1 MEAASQRLRADA
13 YGSRH
18 AMSVVSENA
27 LSSEVLARR
36 RPVQMRFAAIWI
48 ALVALLALGG
58 IIAPR
63 SLLPNTI
70 LAIIPLAAFLTITAA
85 GEALVLMSRSIDL
98 SIPAIVTLSST
109 ILLGVSGGRDEDIF
123 VAVVAALAF
132 AAVIG
137 LINGLLVAVLK
148 LNALIVTLAIAGITA
163 GATLWYRESL
173 PQESRVPEAL
183 ADWGSSRYLGL
194 NVSVWMAALLV
205 VVLTVILRKTTVGRR
220 FSAVGANPRSA
231 WIAGIGVTGYQIAAF
246 TIAGLLYGA
255 AGILLSAFIRNPT
268 LNVGDPYLLAP
279 IAAAVLGGTAISGGI
294 GSLIAVA
301 GAALFLTH
309 LGQMLKMLGL
319 ASSLQF
325 IIQGAAIAL
334 GMTLAEF
341 KLSRLRA
348 MRGVWRSRAP
358 LNFGRGQRMVLLA
371 VVLGAIVVWSRLTTE
386 TWNDWLY
393 RYQILVVGILA
404 LVVAAMLFEALTR
417 QADQAAAAEGQRR
430 ERADTAARAM
440 LPGAINALSSYTI
453 KSTRALLATLPEN
466 PLQQKVSKWLDA
478 DLTIPSGVFEM
489 FQTAIATAD
498 IGTARKLAD
507 VLAAL
512 QVQNARLRRLADESG
527 TRPVWRL
534 EVCQRVMDAVE
545 LYAGA
550 AAVLD
555 YARRSRDTVDLNLS
569 PREIAAALRGCR
581 IIDNPDFTPM
591 VAGWTLAQSI
601 YGSQPP

>member
-1 MEAASQRLRADA
+1 
-13 YGSRH
+13 
-18 AMSVVSENA
+18 
-27 LSSEVLARR
+27 
-36 RPVQMRFAAIWI
+36 
-48 ALVALLALGG
+48 
-58 IIAPR
+58 
-63 SLLPNTI
+63 
-70 LAIIPLAAFLTITAA
+70 
-85 GEALVLMSRSIDL
+85 
-98 SIPAIVTLSST
+98 
-109 ILLGVSGGRDEDIF
+109 VSGGRNEDIF
-123 VAVVAALAF
+123 VAVIAALAF
-132 AAVIG
+132 AALIG

-173 PQESRVPEAL
+173 PQESRVPEML

-194 NVSVWMAALLV
+194 NVSVWVAALLV
-205 VVLTVILRKTTVGRR
+205 IVLTVVLRKMTVGRR

-279 IAAAVLGGTAISGGI
+279 IAAAVLGGTAISGGV
-294 GSLIAVA
+294 GSLVAVA

-325 IIQGAAIAL
+325 IIQGGAIAL

-348 MRGVWRSRAP
+348 MRGVWRARAP
-358 LNFGRGQRMVLLA
+358 LNFGRSERSLLL
-371 VVLGAIVVWSRLTTE
+371 VVILGAIVIWSRLTTD

-404 LVVAAMLFEALTR
+404 LVVAAILFEALTT
-417 QADQAAAAEGQRR
+417 QADQAAAAERQRR

-440 LPGAINALSSYTI
+440 LPGAINALSDYAA
-453 KSTRALLATLPEN
+453 KSTRALLAMLPEN
-466 PLQQKVSKWLDA
+466 PIQQKVSKWLDA
-478 DLTIPSGVFEM
+478 DLTIPSSVFEA
-489 FQTAIATAD
+489 FQAAIATAD
-498 IGTARKLAD
+498 IATARKLAD

-512 QVQNARLRRLADESG
+512 QVQNARLRRFADDSG
-527 TRPVWRL
+527 TRPIWRL
-534 EVCQRVMDAVE
+534 EVCQRIMDAAE

-550 AAVLD
+550 SAVLD
-555 YARRSRDTVDLNLS
+555 YARRARETVDLDLS

-591 VAGWTLAQSI
+591 VADWTLAQSI

>member
-1 MEAASQRLRADA
+1 
-13 YGSRH
+13 
-18 AMSVVSENA
+18 MSVLEEVTSPTSEG
-27 LSSEVLARR
+27 LARR
-36 RPVQMRFAAIWI
+36 RPIQMRFAAIWI
-48 ALVALLALGG
+48 ALAALLVLGA

-85 GEALVLMSRSIDL
+85 GEAIVLMSRSIDL
-98 SIPAIVTLSST
+98 SIPAIITLSST

-123 VAVVAALAF
+123 VAVIAALAF
-132 AAVIG
+132 AALIG
-137 LINGLLVAVLK
+137 LVNGLLVAVLK

-163 GATLWYRESL
+163 GMTLWYRESL
-173 PQESRVPEAL
+173 PQESRVPEML
-183 ADWGSSRYLGL
+183 ADWGSSRVLGL
-194 NVSVWMAALLV
+194 NVSVWVAALLV
-205 VVLTVILRKTTVGRR
+205 IVLTVILRKTTVGRR

-231 WIAGIGVTGYQIAAF
+231 WIVGIGVTGYQIAAF
-246 TIAGLLYGA
+246 TVAGLLYGA

-294 GSLIAVA
+294 GSLVAVA

-341 KLSRLRA
+341 KLSRLRI
-348 MRGVWRSRAP
+348 MRGVWRARTP
-358 LNFGRGQRMVLLA
+358 LNFGRSERVLVL
-371 VVLGAIVVWSRLTTE
+371 VVILGAIVIWSRLTTE

-404 LVVAAMLFEALTR
+404 LAVAAILFEALTR
-417 QADQAAAAEGQRR
+417 QADQAAASERQRR

-440 LPGAINALSSYTI
+440 LPGAINALSSYAA
-453 KSTRALLATLPEN
+453 KCTRDLLTMLPEN

-478 DLTIPSGVFEM
+478 DLVIPPGVFEA
-489 FQTAIATAD
+489 FQAAIQTAD

-507 VLAAL
+507 VLGAL
-512 QVQNARLRRLADESG
+512 QVQNARLRRLAEESG

-534 EVCQRVMDAVE
+534 EVCQRVMDAAE

-550 AAVLD
+550 TAVLE
-555 YARRSRDTVDLNLS
+555 YARRSRDSVDLDLS
-569 PREIAAALRGCR
+569 SREIAAALRGCR

-591 VAGWTLAQSI
+591 VAGWTLGQSI
-601 YGSQPP
+601 YGSQQS

>member
-1 MEAASQRLRADA
+1 MR
-13 YGSRH
+13 
-18 AMSVVSENA
+18 V
-27 LSSEVLARR
+27 SSEVLARR
-36 RPVQMRFAAIWI
+36 RPIQMRFAAIWI

-137 LINGLLVAVLK
+137 LINGILVAVLK

>member
-1 MEAASQRLRADA
+1 
-13 YGSRH
+13 
-18 AMSVVSENA
+18 MSVLEEATSSVSEG
-27 LSSEVLARR
+27 LARR
-36 RPVQMRFAAIWI
+36 RPLQMRFAAIWI
-48 ALVALLALGG
+48 ALAALLVLGA

-85 GEALVLMSRSIDL
+85 GESIVLMSRSIDL
-98 SIPAIVTLSST
+98 SIPAIITLSST

-123 VAVVAALAF
+123 VAVIAALAF
-132 AAVIG
+132 AALIG
-137 LINGLLVAVLK
+137 LVNGILVAVLK

-163 GATLWYRESL
+163 GMTLWYRESL
-173 PQESRVPEAL
+173 PQESRVPEML
-183 ADWGSSRYLGL
+183 ADWGSSRLLGL
-194 NVSVWMAALLV
+194 NVSVWVAGLLV
-205 VVLTVILRKTTVGRR
+205 IVLTVILRKTTVGRR

-231 WIAGIGVTGYQIAAF
+231 WIVGIGVTGYQIAAF
-246 TIAGLLYGA
+246 TVAGLLYGA

-294 GSLIAVA
+294 GSLVAVA

-341 KLSRLRA
+341 KLSRLRT
-348 MRGVWRSRAP
+348 MRGVWRARTP
-358 LNFGRGQRMVLLA
+358 LNFGRSERVLVL
-371 VVLGAIVVWSRLTTE
+371 VVILGAIVIWSRLTTE

-404 LVVAAMLFEALTR
+404 LAVAAILFEALTR
-417 QADQAAAAEGQRR
+417 QADQAAASERQRR

-440 LPGAINALSSYTI
+440 LPGAINALSSYAA
-453 KSTRALLATLPEN
+453 KCTRDLLTMLPEN

-478 DLTIPSGVFEM
+478 DLAIPPGVYEPFQAAI
-489 FQTAIATAD
+489 QTAD
-498 IGTARKLAD
+498 VGTARKLAD
-507 VLAAL
+507 VIGAL
-512 QVQNARLRRLADESG
+512 QVQNARLRRLAEESG

-534 EVCQRVMDAVE
+534 EVCQRVMDAAE

-550 AAVLD
+550 AAVLE
-555 YARRSRDTVDLNLS
+555 YARRSRDSVDLDLS

-591 VAGWTLAQSI
+591 VASWTLAQSI
-601 YGSQPP
+601 YGSQQS

>member
-1 MEAASQRLRADA
+1 
-13 YGSRH
+13 
-18 AMSVVSENA
+18 MSVLEEATSSVSEG
-27 LSSEVLARR
+27 LARR
-36 RPVQMRFAAIWI
+36 RPLQMRFAAIWI
-48 ALVALLALGG
+48 ALAALLVLGA

-85 GEALVLMSRSIDL
+85 GESIVLMSRSIDL
-98 SIPAIVTLSST
+98 SIPAIITLSST

-123 VAVVAALAF
+123 VAVIAALAF
-132 AAVIG
+132 AALIG
-137 LINGLLVAVLK
+137 LVNGILVAVLK

-163 GATLWYRESL
+163 GMTLWYRESL
-173 PQESRVPEAL
+173 PQESRVPEML
-183 ADWGSSRYLGL
+183 ADWGSSRVLGL
-194 NVSVWMAALLV
+194 NVSVWVAALLV
-205 VVLTVILRKTTVGRR
+205 IVLTVILRKTTVGRR

-231 WIAGIGVTGYQIAAF
+231 WIVGIGVTGYQIAAF
-246 TIAGLLYGA
+246 TVAGLLYGA

-294 GSLIAVA
+294 GSLVAVA

-341 KLSRLRA
+341 KLSRLRI
-348 MRGVWRSRAP
+348 MRGVWRARTP
-358 LNFGRGQRMVLLA
+358 LNFGRSERVLVL
-371 VVLGAIVVWSRLTTE
+371 VVILGAIVIWSRLTTE

-404 LVVAAMLFEALTR
+404 LAVAAILFEALTR
-417 QADQAAAAEGQRR
+417 QADQAAASERQRR
-430 ERADTAARAM
+430 ERADTAARTM
-440 LPGAINALSSYTI
+440 LPGAINALSSYAA
-453 KSTRALLATLPEN
+453 KCTRDLLTMLPEN

-478 DLTIPSGVFEM
+478 DLVIPPGVFEA
-489 FQTAIATAD
+489 FQAAIQTAD

-507 VLAAL
+507 VLGAL
-512 QVQNARLRRLADESG
+512 QVQNARLRRLAEESG

-534 EVCQRVMDAVE
+534 EVCQRVMDAAE

-550 AAVLD
+550 TAVLE
-555 YARRSRDTVDLNLS
+555 YARRSRDSVDLDLS
-569 PREIAAALRGCR
+569 SREIAAALRGCR

-591 VAGWTLAQSI
+591 VAGWTLGQSI
-601 YGSQPP
+601 YGSQQS